1 MTLETIYDGDGSDVT
16 FNTNFN
22 YLEKEDISVAVK
34 PSGGS
39 YASKTLDTHYT
50 VSGQVV
56 TFTSGNVP
64 PNNSKVRIRRHTP
77 VTQPRHTFYA
87 GSTVTAKSLNDNTN
101 QILNALEER
110 GLAVDDETDQ
120 PFTIGTHNEIKV
132 NSATNLEVVAGKITL
147 DKMAIN
153 SVDSDQYVDGSIDLV
168 HMSANSVDSDQYVDG
183 SIDNVHI
190 ADTTL
195 RLEDKSGGIPTD
207 RVLFRTEGGSG
218 TADWRQLTTNTLA
231 DDAVTVAK
239 MGNNSVDSD
248 QYVDGSVD
256 LVHLSASGTKNST
269 TFLRGDNTWHATA
282 SLGLFTSYAILTNKE
297 NQNVSGGSSG
307 TSWTTRAINTEEA
320 DPDGIVSISSNQFT
334 LQAGNYFINVAA
346 NAYDCGVA
354 KLRIKDITNT
364 AVRIVGHAGAGRT
377 TGGIG
382 TPNHLVGRL
391 TPSAATAY
399 ELQQISAIA
408 RTNTGHGVPTNLDD
422 KEIYT
427 TIQIFKES
435 S

>member
-132 NSATNLEVVAGKITL
+132 NSATNLEVVAGKITNNH
-147 DKMAIN
+147 MAIN
-153 SVDSDQYVDGSIDLV
+153 SIDSDQYVDGSIDHV
-168 HMSANSVDSDQYVDG
+168 HLSNDCVDG
-183 SIDNVHI
+183 DNISDNSIGAEHLKPDSVTSSELQADCVNGNMIQDNSINSEHYAAASIDNEH
-190 ADTTL
+190 
-195 RLEDKSGGIPTD
+195 
-207 RVLFRTEGGSG
+207 
-218 TADWRQLTTNTLA
+218 LA
-231 DDAVTVAK
+231 DDAV
-239 MGNNSVDSD
+239 NSAELADCA
-248 QYVDGSVD
+248 VD
-256 LVHLSASGTKNST
+256 LSHLSASGTKNST
-269 TFLRGDNTWHATA
+269 TFLRGDNTWHATSA
-282 SLGLFTSYAILTNKE
+282 IATHTSYAILKDIK
-297 NQNVSGGSSG
+297 SSG
-307 TSWTTRAINTEEA
+307 TDGGTLSNGDWRDRDLNNEV
-320 DPDGIVSISSNQFT
+320 DPDGIVTLSNDEFTLGAGTYLLNWVAPGHDVVNHVSRIYNVTDSTAPDELMGMAACSNQTHESITHSF
-334 LQAGNYFINVAA
+334 
-346 NAYDCGVA
+346 GVA
-354 KLRIKDITNT
+354 RITISGNKTFKLQHRCSGTEGTNDGMGSAFGWGPEVYDI
-364 AVRIVGHAGAGRT
+364 V
-377 TGGIG
+377 
-382 TPNHLVGRL
+382 
-391 TPSAATAY
+391 
-399 ELQQISAIA
+399 
-408 RTNTGHGVPTNLDD
+408 
-422 KEIYT
+422 EIY
-427 TIQIFKES
+427 
-435 S
+435 